1 MIRSIS
7 HRDSGKVSCTR
18 QLEMLMKG
26 TVIEVMAISPDLIGT
41 TAITMAETTFQ
52 FFHHLVI
59 NESFLS
65 VTLYYD
71 TFVILI
77 AMGLIFEDFIR
88 LLIKENINGNGA

>member
-41 TAITMAETTFQ
+41 TAITMAIFQ

-65 VTLYYD
+65 VTFYYD

-77 AMGLIFEDFIR
+77 AMGLIFEEFIR
-88 LLIKENINGNGA
+88 LLIKENANGNGA

>member
-7 HRDSGKVSCTR
+7 HRDSGKVSCAR
-18 QLEMLMKG
+18 QLEMLRKG

-41 TAITMAETTFQ
+41 TAITMAILQ

-59 NESFLS
+59 NKSFLS

-71 TFVILI
+71 TFVISI
-77 AMGLIFEDFIR
+77 AMGLIFEGFIQF
-88 LLIKENINGNGA
+88 LIKENINGNGA